1 MTHKWITHR
10 PPTEADADGDGD
22 VKVPDGIDTVPPY
35 GFYQHHTL
43 IVPGQPWWS
52 RKAAERAEVAAP
64 APAFAVGQQWRRR
77 NGKVVAV
84 TRISRDPATI
94 SPICADDSHWY
105 RLNGASCTGNS
116 QHDLI
121 ELVSSPDPQPAP
133 PAPAPAPELT
143 RKVVQIAAAENGV
156 CALCD
161 DGTVW
166 SYCCDSWT
174 QISTI
179 PQPEA

>member
-1 MTHKWITHR
+1 MATNEWITDR
-10 PPTEADADGDGD
+10 LPTEADADHDGD

-43 IVPGQPWWS
+43 VVPGQPWWS
-52 RKAAERAEVAAP
+52 EKAAERAEVAAP

-77 NGKVVAV
+77 SGKVVTV
-84 TRISRDPATI
+84 TKLDPGTDF
-94 SPICADDSHWY
+94 PICSDDCCWY
-105 RLNGASCTGNS
+105 RADGTSCINCVDD
-116 QHDLI
+116 DLI
-121 ELVSSPDPQPAP
+121 ELVPSPDPQPMP
-133 PAPAPAPELT
+133 
-143 RKVVQIAAAENGV
+143 RKVVQIAAAENDV

-166 SYCCDSWT
+166 SLGSKGWH
-174 QISTI
+174 QLPSI